1 MAWVRRGG
9 HVRLLKSGQAL
20 RPWRVPVWARWSE
33 QYAGVSIRSIRA
45 RIIFDDILSPSYLW
59 VLVGMD
65 IDVLAHDE
73 RGEKKPGQWLVWPM
87 VERRISLP
95 YQGSPEEA
103 VLSVL
108 KSEGWYGEH
117 TEGNLTR
124 SLFRALLLPY
134 LIDNNPYKTVDPLRT
149 PLLHAIHFLVPMTAQ
164 GLIGIL
170 AGGRAVPELPI
181 SEMHDVIDSRLQC
194 LDEVLSDYLQVCEA
208 CATVWP
214 KSASG
219 KSMARLFLE
228 AYDQEFWHKLLDVYA
243 RYDGSMASGW
253 PDLELSNGREVVMVE
268 VKVRDRLTAN
278 QKVTIPQLIGMGVG
292 CRLIRLV

>member
-1 MAWVRRGG
+1 MGG
-9 HVRLLKSGQAL
+9 
-20 RPWRVPVWARWSE
+20 
-33 QYAGVSIRSIRA
+33 QYAGVSNRSIRA

-59 VLVGMD
+59 VSVGMD
-65 IDVLAHDE
+65 NDVLAHDGSE
-73 RGEKKPGQWLVWPM
+73 ESCSRQWMEWPM

-95 YQGSPEEA
+95 YEGSPEDA

-134 LIDNNPYKTVDPLRT
+134 LIENNPYKSVDPIKT
-149 PLLHAIHFLVPMTAQ
+149 PLMHAIHYLVPMTAQ
-164 GLIGIL
+164 GIKGIL
-170 AGGRAVPELPI
+170 AGGRTVPDRPV
-181 SEMHDVIDSRLQC
+181 SEMHDVLDSRLNR
-194 LDEVLSDYLQVCEA
+194 LDEVMDDYLRVCEA

-219 KSMARLFLE
+219 KSMARLFAE
-228 AYDQEFWHKLLDVYA
+228 AYKPEFWHKLLDIYA
-243 RYDGSMASGW
+243 RYDGSMANGW

-268 VKVRDRLTAN
+268 VKVRDRLTAT
-278 QKVTIPQLIGMGVG
+278 QKITIPKLIEMGVG